1 MQLNTVFYI
10 FQESFRSLK
19 RNSWLNFA
27 AAGTTAVSLL
37 VLGIAILLVVN
48 SNYIAGTVESDVEI
62 MVFIEQGLSKEE
74 TRALRSEITGI
85 SGVKQVDFISRD
97 EALESL
103 EQQLKKGGQLR
114 ESLGDKNPLPD
125 AFKIRTQKPQQVSS
139 VAAAV
144 NGLSGVKK
152 VRYGQEVVEKLF
164 NLTYW
169 VRLIGV
175 TVIVLLAICAIFL
188 IATTIRLT
196 LFARRREINIMKYV
210 GATDWFVRWPFIL
223 EGIFLGGV
231 GALVAIGLLYFSYG
245 FLVSKLQET
254 ISFLPLVHDSGIMLK
269 IFEGLLIA
277 GVGLGVAGSFISVRR
292 YLRV

>member
-223 EGIFLGGV
+223 VGIFLGGV